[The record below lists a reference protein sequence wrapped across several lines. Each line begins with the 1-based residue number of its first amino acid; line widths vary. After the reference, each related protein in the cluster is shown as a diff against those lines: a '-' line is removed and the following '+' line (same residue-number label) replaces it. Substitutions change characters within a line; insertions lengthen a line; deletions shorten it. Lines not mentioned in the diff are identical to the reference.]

1 MAFQLGLSEVD
12 KAREVAERALRTIHM
27 REEDEKM
34 NIWVA
39 LLNLENTYG
48 SEETLEAVFDR
59 ACQMSDKKT
68 VYMRLASIYIDSGK
82 HKDAEQLF
90 DRMRKN
96 KDISSDPTYW
106 LNYAT
111 FLMSTLNRPDDARAL
126 LQRATQS
133 LPTHQHTHII
143 SRFGALEYSSPN
155 GDIERGR
162 TIFEGLVDAHK
173 NGHDLWD
180 QYVAQEMSLESS
192 GRGDAENVRRLFER
206 MIKLKIKAKRAKF
219 VFKKWL
225 QWEKQMIEQG
235 KGSDKNLAKVKALAE
250 EYVEKSGKGIDV

>member
-1 MAFQLGLSEVD
+1 
-12 KAREVAERALRTIHM
+12 
-27 REEDEKM
+27 
-34 NIWVA
+34 
-39 LLNLENTYG
+39 
-48 SEETLEAVFDR
+48 
-59 ACQMSDKKT
+59 
-68 VYMRLASIYIDSGK
+68 
-82 HKDAEQLF
+82 
-90 DRMRKN
+90 MRKN

-180 QYVAQEMSLESS
+180 QYVAQ
-192 GRGDAENVRRLFER
+192 
-206 MIKLKIKAKRAKF
+206 AKRAKF

-235 KGSDKNLAKVKALAE
+235 KGSDKNLAKVK
-250 EYVEKSGKGIDV
+250 